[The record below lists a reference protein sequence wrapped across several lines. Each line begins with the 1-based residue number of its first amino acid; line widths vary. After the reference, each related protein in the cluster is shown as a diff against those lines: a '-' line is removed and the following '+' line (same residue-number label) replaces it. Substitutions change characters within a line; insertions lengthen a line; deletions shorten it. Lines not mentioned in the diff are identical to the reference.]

1 MGIVHH
7 ANYVRYLGLARIVWM
22 DEHDMSLVSRAPR
35 RGLALA
41 QGEPLAIGTPREV
54 QSDPRVVEA
63 YLGAAEDM
71 SFLRR
76 KEPFRRT
83 QA

>member
-1 MGIVHH
+1 M
-7 ANYVRYLGLARIVWM
+7 
-22 DEHDMSLVSRAPR
+22 
-35 RGLALA
+35 A